1 MIVVDSTVWIDFFNG
16 VVKWQT
22 DRLDKLLNA
31 DEVLMGDLIFTEVLQ
46 GFRDDADFATARS
59 ALAALPMENMVG
71 PDIALASATNYRTL
85 RKLGV
90 TVRKTIDVIIA
101 TFCIEND
108 YELLHD
114 DRDFEPLAKHCGL
127 REAHPSSAP

>member
-1 MIVVDSTVWIDFFNG
+1 MIVVDSTVWIDYFNG
-16 VVKWQT
+16 VVTWQT
-22 DRLDKLLNA
+22 DRLDQLLQA

-46 GFRDDADFATARS
+46 GFRDDGDFAAARS
-59 ALAALPMENMVG
+59 ALEKLPMEDMVG
-71 PDIALASATNYRTL
+71 PGIALASAQNYRQL

-108 YELLHD
+108 YELLHN
-114 DRDFEPLAKHCGL
+114 DRDFEPLVTHCNL
-127 REAHPSSAP
+127 RKSNPTPKP